1 MDRSAHIC
9 MDLVKYGMTEFVFEV
24 MLTFVLQLARFAA
37 KDGPA
42 KERLIPVK
50 MFICEK
56 AAREWLSFP
65 LVPIKKKSCKT
76 YEKHL

>member
-1 MDRSAHIC
+1 

-24 MLTFVLQLARFAA
+24 MLIFVLQLARFAA

-50 MFICEK
+50 FSSGPYKERK
-56 AAREWLSFP
+56 VVR
-65 LVPIKKKSCKT
+65 
-76 YEKHL
+76 HLKNI